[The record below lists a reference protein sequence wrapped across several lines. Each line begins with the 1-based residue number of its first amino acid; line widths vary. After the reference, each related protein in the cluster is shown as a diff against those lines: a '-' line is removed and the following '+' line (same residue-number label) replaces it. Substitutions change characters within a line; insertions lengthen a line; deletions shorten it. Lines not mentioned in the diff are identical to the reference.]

1 MSTRKDAS
9 GRKST
14 STKAPRGRRP
24 QSQDLRAAKDA
35 IYRKHI
41 MEAAERVF
49 AEQGYANT
57 KMQSVASAVGISL
70 ATLYQA
76 FPGKEQLHRAI
87 RIARDTEMLAAV
99 LQRAQQPPPPSK
111 MIEWLLWLMETHM
124 KYFLEHP
131 DYLRMQLQLG
141 HVWYHST
148 AWPTNDERELWERGM
163 DFMTQIFSLG
173 QSQELLVSGDPGDQG
188 RMMMALQ
195 QTRLANWIG
204 GGMKESQ
211 QSVTA
216 RVQADFVRSF
226 CRPAKAAALLTP
238 DGSNLNAQTI
248 EVIRTIESTA
258 RPFKAPA

>member
-1 MSTRKDAS
+1 MSTRKEAP
-9 GRKST
+9 GRKAA
-14 STKAPRGRRP
+14 STKTPRGRRP
-24 QSQDLRAAKDA
+24 QSLDLRAAKDA

-49 AEQGYANT
+49 AEQGYTNT

-76 FPGKEQLHRAI
+76 FPGKEQLHKAI
-87 RIARDTEMLAAV
+87 RVVRDTEMLAAV
-99 LQRAQQPPPPSK
+99 MQRAQQAPPKGK
-111 MIEWLLWLMETHM
+111 MVEWLLWLMETHM

-148 AWPTNDERELWERGM
+148 AWPSNDERELWERGM

-173 QSQELLVSGDPGDQG
+173 QTQELLVSGDPGDQG
-188 RMMMALQ
+188 RLMMALQ

-204 GGMKESQ
+204 AGMTESHAV
-211 QSVTA
+211 VTA
-216 RVQADFVRSF
+216 RVQADFVRNF
-226 CRPAKAAALLTP
+226 CRPAKAVALLSV
-238 DGSNLNAQTI
+238 DGSSLNQPTL
-248 EVIRTIESTA
+248 ESIRAIESSA
-258 RPFKAPA
+258 KPFKLPA

>member
-1 MSTRKDAS
+1 MSSRKDAP
-9 GRKST
+9 GRKPAASKT
-14 STKAPRGRRP
+14 PRGRRP
-24 QSQDLRAAKDA
+24 QSLDLRAAKDA

-76 FPGKEQLHRAI
+76 FPGKEQLHKAI
-87 RIARDTEMLAAV
+87 RVVRDTEMFGAV
-99 LQRAQQPPPPSK
+99 MQRAQQPPPPSK
-111 MIEWLLWLMETHM
+111 MVEWLLWLMETHM

-148 AWPTNDERELWERGM
+148 AWPSHDERELWERGL
-163 DFMTQIFSLG
+163 DFMQQIFGLG
-173 QSQELLVSGDPGDQG
+173 QTQGLLIAGDPADQG
-188 RMMMALQ
+188 RLMMALQ

-204 GGMKESQ
+204 GGMTDSHAT
-211 QSVTA
+211 VTA
-216 RVQADFVRSF
+216 RVQADFVRNF
-226 CRPAKAAALLTP
+226 CRPAKAASLLTE
-238 DGSNLNAQTI
+238 DGSALNPQTV
-248 EVIRTIESTA
+248 ETIRAISA
-258 RPFKAPA
+258 AAKPA

>member
-1 MSTRKDAS
+1 MSTRKEAP
-9 GRKST
+9 GRKSASAKT
-14 STKAPRGRRP
+14 PRGRRP
-24 QSQDLRAAKDA
+24 QSLDLRAAKDA

-76 FPGKEQLHRAI
+76 FPGKEQLHKAI
-87 RIARDTEMLAAV
+87 RVVRDTEMLGAV
-99 LQRAQQPPPPSK
+99 LQRAQQPPPAGK
-111 MIEWLLWLMETHM
+111 LVEWLLWLMETHM

-141 HVWYHST
+141 HMWYHST
-148 AWPTNDERELWERGM
+148 AWPSHDERELWERGM

-173 QSQELLVSGDPGDQG
+173 QTQELLVTGDPGDQA
-188 RMMMALQ
+188 RLMMALQ

-204 GGMKESQ
+204 DGMKEGHP
-211 QSVTA
+211 VVIA
-216 RVQADFVRSF
+216 RMQADFVRSF
-226 CRPAKAAALLTP
+226 CRPAKAAALLTA
-238 DGSNLNAQTI
+238 DGGNLAPQTI
-248 EVIRTIESTA
+248 EAIRAIASA
-258 RPFKAPA
+258 SKPLRPSA

>member
-1 MSTRKDAS
+1 MSTRKEAPS
-9 GRKST
+9 RKSSSPKT
-14 STKAPRGRRP
+14 PRGRRP
-24 QSQDLRAAKDA
+24 QSLDLRAAKDA

-76 FPGKEQLHRAI
+76 FPGKEQLHKAI
-87 RIARDTEMLAAV
+87 RVVRDTEMLGAV
-99 LQRAQQPPPPSK
+99 LQRAQQVPPPGR
-111 MIEWLLWLMETHM
+111 MVEWLLWLMETHL

-148 AWPTNDERELWERGM
+148 AWPSHDERELWERGM
-163 DFMTQIFSLG
+163 DFMQQIFSLG
-173 QSQELLVSGDPGDQG
+173 QTQELLVSGDPGDQG
-188 RMMMALQ
+188 RLMMALQ

-204 GGMKESQ
+204 GGMKEDQ
-211 QSVTA
+211 PTVVA
-216 RVQADFVRSF
+216 RVQADFVRNF
-226 CRPAKAAALLTP
+226 CRPAKAAALLTA
-238 DGSNLNAQTI
+238 DGSNLAPQTLEAI
-248 EVIRTIESTA
+248 RVIASA
-258 RPFKAPA
+258 AKPLKPSA